1 MIKTTAM
8 RNATLTKVTVHATI
22 TVTLTPLWMTPMVV
36 IKVFVKGETAVE
48 SDDTSVNVD
57 TTVVCVVEVLLEGE
71 RVVDEIVVDGERVVD
86 EIVVDGERVVDEI
99 VVDGERVVD
108 EIVVDGERVVDEI
121 VVDGERVVDEIVVDG
136 ERVVDEIV
144 VDGERVVDEI
154 VVDGERVVVLSTRH
168 LTTNRAVR
176 MSEIVKEILSINSKL
191 FSASMTKTLTSL

>member
-1 MIKTTAM
+1 MIKTITM
-8 RNATLTKVTVHATI
+8 RNPTLTMVTVHDTI

-36 IKVFVKGETAVE
+36 IEVFVKGETAVE

-108 EIVVDGERVVDEI
+108 EIVVDGERVV
-121 VVDGERVVDEIVVDG
+121 
-136 ERVVDEIV
+136 
-144 VDGERVVDEI
+144 
-154 VVDGERVVVLSTRH
+154 VLSARY

-191 FSASMTKTLTSL
+191 FSASMTKRLSSLRTTMY